1 MQVGTTAAIVPGA
14 KSDNVML
21 LLTRVLYVYA
31 TLCQGT
37 GYWLFRMQRAVQVNN
52 HFRIFFGIRIGY
64 LEILFFGSMKFH
76 EGFHVCSFLK
86 FELYFIS
93 GRVV

>member
-37 GYWLFRMQRAVQVNN
+37 GYWLFRMQRAVQVNSTLAAMLALALLALLLL
-52 HFRIFFGIRIGY
+52 R
-64 LEILFFGSMKFH
+64 ES
-76 EGFHVCSFLK
+76 
-86 FELYFIS
+86 
-93 GRVV
+93 